1 MNHTKFTEDVLKSI
15 IEQCALGISIKKIL
29 QSKELSWEGFRQVLR
44 KRKGVRE
51 DYETAKA
58 DGVSYLLDCG
68 IENIQKTVASY
79 FTISLN
85 EMLSPRRSRSL
96 VRPRQIAMYLAKKLT
111 TKSLPDIGRQFN
123 NRDHTTVIHA
133 VKKIDEL
140 IRKDNEIRQ
149 NILEIKKKFL

>member
-68 IENIQKTVASY
+68 IENIQKTIEDLKFNPNQKSSLA
-79 FTISLN
+79 ISNLQKEIVGLLRFN
-85 EMLSPRRSRSL
+85 ATHLLPKYSPKSNISVGNIADKPL
-96 VRPRQIAMYLAKKLT
+96 V
-111 TKSLPDIGRQFN
+111 
-123 NRDHTTVIHA
+123 
-133 VKKIDEL
+133 VKWVK
-140 IRKDNEIRQ
+140 
-149 NILEIKKKFL
+149 